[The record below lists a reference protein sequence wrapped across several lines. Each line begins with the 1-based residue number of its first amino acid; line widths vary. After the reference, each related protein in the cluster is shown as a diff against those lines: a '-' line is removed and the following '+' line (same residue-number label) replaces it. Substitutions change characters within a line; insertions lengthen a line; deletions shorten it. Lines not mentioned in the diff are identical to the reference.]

1 MEIVELSADEVRAA
15 ADELA
20 QLLLDA
26 HASNMALGLRGPLTR
41 EHARETWLDTAGR
54 LDPERRVLLVALED
68 GVVVGTVQ
76 VVRAD
81 AENGRHRGGDRAA
94 RGARRPARRR
104 HRQGAA
110 RGGGGARARQ
120 LGLRVLWL
128 STHAGTASD
137 RFYEAA
143 GWSRLGELPLYSER
157 PDGTLVAIGL
167 LLPRG
172 VAAHGTAMQWA

>member
-1 MEIVELSADEVRAA
+1 VEIAELSADEVRSA

-41 EHARETWLDTAGR
+41 EHARETWLDTAAR
-54 LDPERRVLLVALED
+54 LDPERRVLLAARED
-68 GVVVGTVQ
+68 GTVVGTVQ

-81 AENGRHRGGDRAA
+81 AENGSRRAEIVRLAVRGDR
-94 RGARRPARRR
+94 
-104 HRQGAA
+104 
-110 RGGGGARARQ
+110 RGGGIGRALLEAAAERAKG
-120 LGLRVLWL
+120 LGVRVLWL

-143 GWSRLGELPLYSER
+143 GWSRLGVLPLYSER
-157 PDGTLVAIGL
+157 PDGTLVGSAFFF
-167 LLPRG
+167 RE
-172 VAAHGTAMQWA
+172 V

>member
-1 MEIVELSADEVRAA
+1 VEIVELSADEVRAA

-26 HASNMALGLRGPLTR
+26 HASNMALGLRGPLTP
-41 EHARETWLDTAGR
+41 EHARETWLDTASR
-54 LDPERRVLLVALED
+54 LDPEWRVLLAALEE

-81 AENGRHRGGDRAA
+81 AENGRHRAEIVRLAVRGDR
-94 RGARRPARRR
+94 
-104 HRQGAA
+104 
-110 RGGGGARARQ
+110 RGGGIGKTLLEAAAERARGM
-120 LGLRVLWL
+120 GLRVLWL

-157 PDGTLVAIGL
+157 PDGTLVGSAFYF
-167 LLPRG
+167 RE
-172 VAAHGTAMQWA
+172 V